1 MRVHVCCVICVHMSC
16 RECEARLGK
25 DLVAT
30 TLSSLSYLD
39 PEADPVRLSTVAG
52 ASSREGLASLSP
64 PSPSYILQDMQLLI
78 PLLGDHNHQTF
89 APKLRQ
95 LWLCEDALGV

>member
-1 MRVHVCCVICVHMSC
+1 MSMLYDMTCVPMSC

-30 TLSSLSYLD
+30 ALSSLSNLD
-39 PEADPVRLSTVAG
+39 PETDPVRLQRGAG
-52 ASSREGLASLSP
+52 QIFTPSS
-64 PSPSYILQDMQLLI
+64 PSPLQDMQLLI
-78 PLLGDHNHQTF
+78 PLLGHHNHQIF